1 MTAGPKEMMQ
11 KALTD
16 SGFTTSEA
24 ESLLSQ
30 WNGLLRPKIKEL
42 FEEVARATFILV
54 KQGRKDLTSDTLVEP
69 LNELLEKSIQIY
81 DSYKQEYRRRPAR
94 TRFTGGQRSQ
104 PYTAERARSAVNGSG
119 GQTTRASNYGSQHT
133 AVVSTAGPP
142 YPTEPSWTYGG
153 TPYPGPSGPYP
164 GPTGPYPGMGA
175 ARPVGPP
182 PPAVPPPPAPPA
194 SAFSVGYQYGGPPP
208 VGQLPYPYI
217 PTYRAPRR

>member
-42 FEEVARATFILV
+42 FEEVARVAFILV
-54 KQGRKDLTSDTLVEP
+54 KQGHKDLTSDTLAKP
-69 LNELLEKSIQIY
+69 LNQVLEKSIQIY
-81 DSYKQEYRRRPAR
+81 DNYKEQYRRRPI
-94 TRFTGGQRSQ
+94 RSRSRGPRSH
-104 PYTAERARSAVNGSG
+104 PYTAERGRSAVNGTG
-119 GQTTRASNYGSQHT
+119 GQTTRASNYGRQQT
-133 AVVSTAGPP
+133 AVVSTAAPP
-142 YPTEPSWTYGG
+142 YPTEASWTYGG
-153 TPYPGPSGPYP
+153 TPYPGPTGAYP
-164 GPTGPYPGMGA
+164 GPTGAYPGMGA

-182 PPAVPPPPAPPA
+182 PPAVPAPPPPPAG
-194 SAFSVGYQYGGPPP
+194 AFSVGYPYGGPPP